1 LLVDIVSV
9 KMTPKDSE
17 LPILRVEY
25 QVPASAAYSNVVLSP
40 PSSCNNDSNNYTM
53 TQEQDIEQEQEESD
67 KSIAKGGVSTPFP
80 WKLHEM
86 LDSMAKKQD
95 DSIVCWQPHGR
106 AFMVHDP
113 KGFVTRIMPDYF
125 NQTKYASFQRQL
137 NLYGFS
143 RLSHGRDKGA
153 YYHQCFVRAQRGL
166 CRNMIRQK
174 IKGTKVRRSLSA
186 DEEPNFYSIKYSD
199 ASMPSPPL
207 PTVPVVGKRVSRG
220 RSPSKPRTKKRR
232 TEEPGPEA
240 PVQSLVSL
248 MRERNPP
255 AFPSLRPVLPSPTVI
270 RPRKAGA
277 TTTTGTST
285 NNKNTMHQVHRPM
298 ASSAGPPA
306 TARGGDL
313 LYFEGQAFR
322 YLEHIEELPPPQSHH
337 NMISTG
343 LPPPPQSHHA
353 SLHDMISS
361 IVGMDKSSWPQRTNT
376 GQALYSS

>member
-1 LLVDIVSV
+1 MQTEETITRCSLHIVSV
-9 KMTPKDSE
+9 EMTPKGSE
-17 LPILRVEY
+17 LPSLQEEY
-25 QVPASAAYSNVVLSP
+25 QLPSSAAYSKVVLSP
-40 PSSCNNDSNNYTM
+40 PSSCNWDSNNYTM
-53 TQEQDIEQEQEESD
+53 TQQQDIEQEQEEND

-113 KGFVTRIMPDYF
+113 KGFVTQIMPDYF

-153 YYHQCFVRAQRGL
+153 YYHQCFIRAQRGL

-186 DEEPNFYSIKYSD
+186 DEEPNFYSFQYND

-220 RSPSKPRTKKRR
+220 RSPSKPRTKKPR
-232 TEEPGPEA
+232 TEAPGPEA

-255 AFPSLRPVLPSPTVI
+255 VFPSLRPVLPSPTVI
-270 RPRKAGA
+270 RPRNSGA
-277 TTTTGTST
+277 TTTTTTST
-285 NNKNTMHQVHRPM
+285 NNKNAMHHVHRPM
-298 ASSAGPPA
+298 VSPAGPPA

-313 LYFEGQAFR
+313 LYFEGQPFR
-322 YLEHIEELPPPQSHH
+322 YLEHIEELPPP
-337 NMISTG
+337 
-343 LPPPPQSHHA
+343 PQSHRT

-361 IVGMDKSSWPQRTNT
+361 IVGMEKSSWPQRANT
-376 GQALYSS
+376 GQQLYSR

>member
-1 LLVDIVSV
+1 MHIVSV
-9 KMTPKDSE
+9 KMTPKGSE
-17 LPILRVEY
+17 LPILRQEY
-25 QVPASAAYSNVVLSP
+25 HLPVTP
-40 PSSCNNDSNNYTM
+40 PSSCNNDSNRYTM
-53 TQEQDIEQEQEESD
+53 TPQEDIGQEQEEND

-86 LDSMAKKQD
+86 LDSMARKQD

-186 DEEPNFYSIKYSD
+186 DEEPNFYSIKYND

-220 RSPSKPRTKKRR
+220 RSPSKLRTKKRK
-232 TEEPGPEA
+232 TEAPGSEA

-270 RPRKAGA
+270 RPRQAGA
-277 TTTTGTST
+277 TTTAATTTTPSTTS
-285 NNKNTMHQVHRPM
+285 KNAMHQVHRPIIPP
-298 ASSAGPPA
+298 AGPPA

-322 YLEHIEELPPPQSHH
+322 YLEHIEELPPP
-337 NMISTG
+337 
-343 LPPPPQSHHA
+343 PPPQAHRTT

-376 GQALYSS
+376 GQELYSR